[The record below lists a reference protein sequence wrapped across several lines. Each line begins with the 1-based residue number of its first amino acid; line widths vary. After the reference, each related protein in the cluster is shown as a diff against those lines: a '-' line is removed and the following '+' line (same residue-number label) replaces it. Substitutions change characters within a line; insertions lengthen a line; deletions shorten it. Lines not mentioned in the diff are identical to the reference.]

1 MQDDGAP
8 RPASIDRPPFS
19 QNPNRKIFGTQ
30 STKHHSHNQPTMNFF
45 SKKALAAAVGQG
57 SGLGFG
63 CMGITAFYGASMADD
78 AALKLLQAVYD
89 AGCRHFDTAEVYAT
103 KEKHNED
110 ILGDFFKTVPRDSFT
125 VATKY
130 WPQDGQYDYKRV
142 KTSLQ
147 ASLKRLQLD
156 YVDLYYAHRVTSLEG
171 GLQFG
176 ATAKRLKEEG
186 LIKEVGLSEV
196 NGVWLRQIHA
206 VTPIAAVQ
214 QEWSLM
220 TRSLEA
226 ELVPACA
233 ALGVTIVAYSPLARN
248 LLASTTLTQAPD
260 DWRATTVPRYAAENL
275 AHNQKVTAQVHAL
288 AEKYD
293 ATAAQLSLAWLFHK
307 AAALG
312 VSVVPIPGS
321 TKMAHATGNLG
332 ATKIRISDA
341 DLVVL
346 EGLAVE
352 VAGDRGTEGY
362 MSMTMEGQVEK

>member
-1 MQDDGAP
+1 
-8 RPASIDRPPFS
+8 
-19 QNPNRKIFGTQ
+19 
-30 STKHHSHNQPTMNFF
+30 MNLF
-45 SKKALAAAVGQG
+45 SKQVLAAAVGQG

-63 CMGITAFYGASMADD
+63 CMGITAFYGASMADV

-89 AGCRHFDTAEVYAT
+89 AGCRHFDTAELYAT

-110 ILGDFFKTVPRDSFT
+110 ILGEFFKTVPRDSFT

-130 WPQDGQYDYKRV
+130 WPQDGQYDYARV
-142 KTSLQ
+142 KSSLQ

-171 GLQFG
+171 GLEFG

-196 NGVWLRQIHA
+196 NGAWLRKIHA

-220 TRSLEA
+220 TRNLET

-233 ALGVTIVAYSPLARN
+233 ELGVTIVAYSPLARN
-248 LLASTTLTQAPD
+248 MLATTVPAPD
-260 DWRATTVPRYAAENL
+260 DWRSSLPRYAAENL
-275 AHNQKVTAQVHAL
+275 AGNHKVTAQVHAL
-288 AEKYD
+288 ADKYE

-321 TKMAHATGNLG
+321 TKLAHATGNLG

-346 EGLAVE
+346 EGLAAD
-352 VAGDRGTEGY
+352 VAGDRATEDY
-362 MSMTMEGQVEK
+362 MGMSIEGQAEK